1 MNRGGQSVTIVRGG
15 QSAPFMSG
23 APRRRRSS
31 AGGERLYA
39 WVVVSLL
46 GASTALALYD
56 AYVLLSLT
64 AGG

>member
-1 MNRGGQSVTIVRGG
+1 MNGGPSVTIVRSG

-23 APRRRRSS
+23 APKRRRSS
-31 AGGERLYA
+31 AGGERFYA

-46 GASTALALYD
+46 GASTALSLYD
-56 AYVLLSLT
+56 AYVLFTFT